1 MESLTYK
8 LASEQSEFEQIHQL
22 NYQTFVEEI
31 PQHSKND
38 KNELID
44 RFHQENTY
52 MIAKKGEEVVGMIAI
67 RAKRPFSLDYKLE
80 SLDDCLPVKGTAC
93 EVRLLSIKKAYRSSR
108 VFYHLCERLVQFC
121 LEKGYTMALISGT
134 VRQLKL
140 YRRIGFIPFGPLTGE
155 EGAQFQPMYLTKENF
170 ERSTKAFIR
179 LMEKKTEPA
188 KRISLLPGP
197 VSIHPEAE
205 RAFREPAISHR
216 SEEFKKELHQLRSSL
231 CHMTGAAHAEV
242 VVGTGTLSNDLV
254 AAQLSCLR
262 GTGLILANGEFGFRL
277 IDHAKRQ
284 GLSFQSI
291 EKEWN
296 EPIHLYEIEQLI
308 KSNSSISWIWTVHC
322 ETSTGYLY
330 DLDSLKE
337 LCGSRGIELCVD
349 ACSSAGAVPL
359 DLKEI
364 YLASAV
370 SGKGFGSYPGL
381 AIVFHR
387 ERILGGNHIPRY
399 LDLKMYQEHESI
411 PYTHSS
417 NLVTALNKAC
427 GLIDYEKTSR
437 IGKQARERLLANGW
451 IVLGDESY
459 SPGIITI
466 LVPETISSKKIGDY
480 CKSNGVLISYES
492 GYLLKRN
499 WIQAAFMGSISEQEA
514 AEALKI
520 LEHAFKIQNEK
531 RYQYETV

>member
-1 MESLTYK
+1 
-8 LASEQSEFEQIHQL
+8 
-22 NYQTFVEEI
+22 
-31 PQHSKND
+31 
-38 KNELID
+38 
-44 RFHQENTY
+44 
-52 MIAKKGEEVVGMIAI
+52 
-67 RAKRPFSLDYKLE
+67 
-80 SLDDCLPVKGTAC
+80 
-93 EVRLLSIKKAYRSSR
+93 
-108 VFYHLCERLVQFC
+108 
-121 LEKGYTMALISGT
+121 
-134 VRQLKL
+134 
-140 YRRIGFIPFGPLTGE
+140 
-155 EGAQFQPMYLTKENF
+155 
-170 ERSTKAFIR
+170 
-179 LMEKKTEPA
+179 MEKKTEPA

-480 CKSNGVLISYES
+480 CKSKGVLISYES
-492 GYLLKRN
+492 EYLLKRN